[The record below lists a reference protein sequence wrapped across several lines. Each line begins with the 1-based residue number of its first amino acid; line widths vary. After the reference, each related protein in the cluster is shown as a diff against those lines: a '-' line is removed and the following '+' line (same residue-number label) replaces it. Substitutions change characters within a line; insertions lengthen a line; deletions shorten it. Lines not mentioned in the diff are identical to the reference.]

1 MLAGCDLY
9 LKTQNFEFMH
19 YHLEV
24 VVLNANF
31 AITKIHLNMKKFYL
45 LPLTAV
51 FALAGAVSC
60 DKTPGGSQEQPDPVF
75 EISENAIQA
84 TADGGQYEIPY
95 VLVNPAEDG
104 VLELTSDV
112 DWVSDPDYSSK
123 EGAIVVTVA
132 PNYESADRNANLN
145 VTYTYGEERTV
156 LEDQIVLHQVYQ
168 YDVNTETGNF
178 SGGYFYGREESQANY
193 AIYLT
198 DLGTD
203 EGGTFMP
210 GCTVYRLDFRADG
223 EPEDWTNITIPEGTY
238 SFDALD
244 ELTSF
249 YGKVN
254 AAGDAWETTA
264 YIDDCTINVT
274 RDGDN
279 TVIEGTVTT
288 SDGLVHHVSYE
299 GPAEVALYSAEG
311 FGLIQHDIEL
321 VDPHLSSN
329 PRYADDNGEVMAI
342 SMSLAGTPEGGDF
355 TNPYSQLFIE
365 MYAPYDSRRILPG
378 TYTIGNSQDAYTL
391 YPGYVD
397 PNTLYCMGA
406 YAYYVTGASRVIA
419 LASEGTIDIKD
430 GEDGRTYTVTVALK
444 TAQGFSITGT
454 YVGELNV
461 TNIPGSSFSTLEDDY
476 TVKMDEINNTFGTY
490 YGDEFG
496 TGGGHFKLQM
506 TGPFEQN
513 PDEFMTDGTGEA
525 VYFDIVSSSMDFNAG
540 PASGTYKAAVDP
552 SAPKPGEYVPGSR
565 TSGGMNLI
573 VGTYYTGAYEDGYV
587 SVAAPAVSG
596 DLNITNHGD
605 GTFTLSFAFDDGM
618 GHIWD
623 GEWTGELGFMDW
635 TWLLG
640 APEKSRPNYVER
652 RMAPDV
658 EAEESS
664 VDNAAELRS
673 MIKTLPSL

>member
-1 MLAGCDLY
+1 
-9 LKTQNFEFMH
+9 
-19 YHLEV
+19 
-24 VVLNANF
+24 
-31 AITKIHLNMKKFYL
+31 MKKSYL
-45 LPLTAV
+45 LPFTA
-51 FALAGAVSC
+51 ALMLVAFTGC
-60 DKTPGGSQEQPDPVF
+60 KDGGKTETEQPDPVF
-75 EISENAIQA
+75 ELSDNAIQA
-84 TADGGQYEIPY
+84 TAEGGLYDVNY
-95 VLVNPAEDG
+95 VLANPVEG
-104 VLELTSDV
+104 GEIKLVSDV
-112 DWVSDPDYSSK
+112 DWVSDPDYSV
-123 EGAIVVTVA
+123 EGKVTVTVA
-132 PNYESADRNANLN
+132 PNYDNADRNANLH
-145 VTYTYGEERTV
+145 VTYTYGEGLVQEGDV
-156 LEDQIVLHQVYQ
+156 VLHQVYA
-168 YDVNTETGNF
+168 YDVNSILADF
-178 SGGYFYGREESQANY
+178 SGGYFYGRESNQANY
-193 AIYLT
+193 AMYLS

-203 EGGTFMP
+203 ENGTFVA
-210 GCTVYRLDFRADG
+210 GCTVYRLDIHSDT
-223 EPEDWTNITIPEGTY
+223 EPTDWTNITIPEGTY
-238 SFDALD
+238 TFDALD
-244 ELTSF
+244 EETSY

-264 YIDDCTINVT
+264 YIEDCTINVT
-274 RDGDN
+274 KDGETTIID
-279 TVIEGTVTT
+279 GTVTT
-288 SDGLVHHVSYE
+288 QDGLVHHVYYE
-299 GPAEVALYSAEG
+299 GTAQVALYSAEG
-311 FGLIQHDIEL
+311 FGMIDHDIEL

-397 PNTLYCMGA
+397 PNTLYCMGT
-406 YAYYVTGASRVIA
+406 YAYYVTGASTVIA

-476 TVKMDEINNTFGTY
+476 TVKMDEINYTFGSY

-496 TGGGHFKLQM
+496 TGGGHFTWEM

-513 PDEFMTDGTGEA
+513 PDKFLTDGTGEA

-573 VGTYYTGAYEDGYV
+573 DGTYYTGAYEDGYV

-635 TWLLG
+635 TWLYG
-640 APEKSRPNYVER
+640 SSANTSRPNYVER
-652 RMAPDV
+652 RMAPAETEAADETAV
-658 EAEESS
+658 EYPKY
-664 VDNAAELRS
+664 R
-673 MIKTLPSL
+673 IKTLPSL

>member
-1 MLAGCDLY
+1 
-9 LKTQNFEFMH
+9 
-19 YHLEV
+19 
-24 VVLNANF
+24 
-31 AITKIHLNMKKFYL
+31 MKKSYL
-45 LPLTAV
+45 LPITA
-51 FALAGAVSC
+51 ALVLVAFTGC
-60 DKTPGGSQEQPDPVF
+60 KDNGQTETEQPDPVF
-75 EISENAIQA
+75 ELSDNAIQA
-84 TADGGQYEIPY
+84 TAEGGLYDVNY
-95 VLVNPAEDG
+95 VLANPVEG
-104 VLELTSDV
+104 GEIKLVSDV
-112 DWVSDPDYSSK
+112 DWVSDPDYSV
-123 EGAIVVTVA
+123 EGKVTVTVA
-132 PNYESADRNANLN
+132 PNYDNADRNANLH
-145 VTYTYGEERTV
+145 VTYTYGEGLVQEGDV
-156 LEDQIVLHQVYQ
+156 VLHQVYA
-168 YDVNTETGNF
+168 YDVNSILADF
-178 SGGYFYGREESQANY
+178 SGGYFYGRESNQANY
-193 AIYLT
+193 AMYLS

-203 EGGTFMP
+203 ENGTFVA
-210 GCTVYRLDFRADG
+210 GCTVYRLDIHSDT
-223 EPEDWTNITIPEGTY
+223 EPTDWTNITIPEGTY
-238 SFDALD
+238 TFDALD
-244 ELTSF
+244 EETSY

-264 YIDDCTINVT
+264 YIEDCTINVT
-274 RDGDN
+274 KDGETTIID
-279 TVIEGTVTT
+279 GTVTT
-288 SDGLVHHVSYE
+288 QDGLVHHVYYE
-299 GPAEVALYSAEG
+299 GTAQVALYSAEG
-311 FGLIQHDIEL
+311 FGMIDHDIEL

-397 PNTLYCMGA
+397 PNTLYCMGT
-406 YAYYVTGASRVIA
+406 YAYYVTGASTVIA

-476 TVKMDEINNTFGTY
+476 TVKMDEINYTFGSY

-496 TGGGHFKLQM
+496 TGGGHFTWEM

-513 PDEFMTDGTGEA
+513 PDKFLTDGTGEA

-573 VGTYYTGAYEDGYV
+573 DGTYYTGAYEDGYV

-635 TWLLG
+635 TWLYG
-640 APEKSRPNYVER
+640 SSANTSRPNYVER
-652 RMAPDV
+652 RMAPAETEAADETAV
-658 EAEESS
+658 EYPKY
-664 VDNAAELRS
+664 R
-673 MIKTLPSL
+673 IKTLPSL

>member
-1 MLAGCDLY
+1 MLVAFTGCKDGG
-9 LKTQNFEFMH
+9 KTE
-19 YHLEV
+19 
-24 VVLNANF
+24 
-31 AITKIHLNMKKFYL
+31 T
-45 LPLTAV
+45 
-51 FALAGAVSC
+51 
-60 DKTPGGSQEQPDPVF
+60 EQPDPVF
-75 EISENAIQA
+75 ELSDNAIQA
-84 TADGGQYEIPY
+84 TAEGGLYDVNY
-95 VLVNPAEDG
+95 VLANPVEG
-104 VLELTSDV
+104 GEIKLVSDV
-112 DWVSDPDYSSK
+112 DWVSDPDYSV
-123 EGAIVVTVA
+123 EGKVTVTVA
-132 PNYESADRNANLN
+132 PNYDNADRNANLH
-145 VTYTYGEERTV
+145 VTYTYGEGLVQEGDV
-156 LEDQIVLHQVYQ
+156 VLHQVYA
-168 YDVNTETGNF
+168 YDVNSILADF
-178 SGGYFYGREESQANY
+178 SGGYFYGRESNQANY
-193 AIYLT
+193 AMYLS

-203 EGGTFMP
+203 ENGTFVA
-210 GCTVYRLDFRADG
+210 GCTVYRLDIHSDT
-223 EPEDWTNITIPEGTY
+223 EPTDWTNITIPEGTY
-238 SFDALD
+238 TFDALD
-244 ELTSF
+244 EETSY

-264 YIDDCTINVT
+264 YIEDCTINVT
-274 RDGDN
+274 KDGETTIID
-279 TVIEGTVTT
+279 GTVTT
-288 SDGLVHHVSYE
+288 QDGLVHHVYYE
-299 GPAEVALYSAEG
+299 GTAQVALYSAEG
-311 FGLIQHDIEL
+311 FGMIDHDIEL

-397 PNTLYCMGA
+397 PNTLYCMGT
-406 YAYYVTGASRVIA
+406 YAYYVTGASTVIA

-476 TVKMDEINNTFGTY
+476 TVKMDEINYTFGSY

-496 TGGGHFKLQM
+496 TGGGHFTWEM

-513 PDEFMTDGTGEA
+513 PDKFLTDGTGEA

-573 VGTYYTGAYEDGYV
+573 DGTYYTGAYEDGYV

-635 TWLLG
+635 TWLYG
-640 APEKSRPNYVER
+640 SSANTSRPNYVER
-652 RMAPDV
+652 RMAPAETEAADETAV
-658 EAEESS
+658 EYPKY
-664 VDNAAELRS
+664 R
-673 MIKTLPSL
+673 IKTLPSL